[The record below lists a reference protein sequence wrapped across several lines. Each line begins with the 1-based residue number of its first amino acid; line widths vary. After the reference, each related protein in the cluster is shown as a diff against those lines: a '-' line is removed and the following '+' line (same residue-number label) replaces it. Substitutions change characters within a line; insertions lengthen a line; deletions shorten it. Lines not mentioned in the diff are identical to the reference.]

1 MLNTLAYQKQIKYL
15 LSYARMHSHIP
26 LDVIY
31 YQFPNIDDEL
41 LDDIINYFENLGII
55 ITNSSF
61 DNSLDD
67 NIDNDELFKLNDS
80 SNESIKLF
88 LNEISKNKLLTYQ
101 EEVDLAKTVQK
112 FLKLSIKI
120 EKSKDKGNDISEKL
134 LNEYENLKDK
144 ADEAR
149 RVLIE
154 SNLRLVV
161 YIAKKYTNKGLLLI
175 DLIQEGSMGLLKAVN
190 KFDPTKGFKFSTYAT
205 WWIKQSISRAIAD
218 QARTIR
224 VPVHVHEAILKLSKV
239 KNTLVQELKRN
250 PTTEE
255 IALKMDLSIDKV
267 AFLEQL
273 SYEPKSFDDF
283 VTGDEDSVLGDF
295 IPDKKEENPLE
306 YTERLIYLENLDL
319 ILKTL
324 SEKEEKVLR
333 LRYGLDDNHPK
344 TLEEVGKEFNL
355 TRERIRQIE
364 TKALKRLKLL
374 IKGKNIKSRK

>member
-120 EKSKDKGNDISEKL
+120 EKSKDKGIEISEKL

-283 VTGDEDSVLGDF
+283 VTGEEDSVLGDF

>member
-120 EKSKDKGNDISEKL
+120 EKSKDKGNEISDKL

-190 KFDPTKGFKFSTYAT
+190 KFDPMKGFKFSTYAT

>member
-120 EKSKDKGNDISEKL
+120 EKSKDKGNEISEKL

-267 AFLEQL
+267 TFLEQL

-283 VTGDEDSVLGDF
+283 VIGDEDSVLGDF

>member
-15 LSYARMHSHIP
+15 LSYAKMHSHIP

-61 DNSLDD
+61 DNSLED

-120 EKSKDKGNDISEKL
+120 EKSKDKGNEISEKL

-283 VTGDEDSVLGDF
+283 VTGDEDSFLGDF

>member
-15 LSYARMHSHIP
+15 LSYAKMHSHIP

-120 EKSKDKGNDISEKL
+120 EKSKDKGNEISDKL

-190 KFDPTKGFKFSTYAT
+190 KFDPMKGFKFSTYAT

>member
-15 LSYARMHSHIP
+15 LSYAKMHSHIP

-120 EKSKDKGNDISEKL
+120 EKSKDKGNEISEKL

-283 VTGDEDSVLGDF
+283 VTGDEDSFLGDF

>member
-15 LSYARMHSHIP
+15 LSYAKMHSHIP

-61 DNSLDD
+61 DNSLED

-80 SNESIKLF
+80 SNESIRLF

-120 EKSKDKGNDISEKL
+120 EKSKDKGNEISEKL

-273 SYEPKSFDDF
+273 SCEPKSFDDF

-333 LRYGLDDNHPK
+333 LRYA
-344 TLEEVGKEFNL
+344 TA
-355 TRERIRQIE
+355 R
-364 TKALKRLKLL
+364 
-374 IKGKNIKSRK
+374 

>member
-15 LSYARMHSHIP
+15 LSYAKMHSHIP

-61 DNSLDD
+61 DNSLED

-120 EKSKDKGNDISEKL
+120 EKSKDKGNEISEKL

-273 SYEPKSFDDF
+273 SCEPKSFDDF